1 MPFLR
6 ALRRLLT
13 LALITGVGLILLL
26 VYVLPRIPP
35 QDLPWTPLDLR
46 APVGLATAGKIAAL
60 RGPACRMLL
69 DQAAFFV
76 TTLGTLP
83 LIWWVV
89 LPFLRWR
96 TTTYTVTNRRL
107 ITRRGV
113 LNKVS
118 LDVPLDRIH
127 EVSQER
133 SLSDRMFGC
142 GTLQIQ
148 TAAEDGLV
156 VLADVPE
163 VEHVHA
169 EMTGLLLGRTP

>member
-1 MPFLR
+1 MGLPPKLLGADEYEVIHTR
-6 ALRRLLT
+6 THAKAL
-13 LALITGVGLILLL
+13 V
-26 VYVLPRIPP
+26 
-35 QDLPWTPLDLR
+35 
-46 APVGLATAGKIAAL
+46 
-60 RGPACRMLL
+60 GPALVL
-69 DQAAFFV
+69 IVLGAAVGAGVALVPTEFRPTGQV
-76 TTLGTLP
+76 AVAVLGTLP

-118 LDVPLDRIH
+118 LDVPLNRIH

>member
-1 MPFLR
+1 MGLPP
-6 ALRRLLT
+6 RLLGADEQVIIHT
-13 LALITGVGLILLL
+13 RTHAKAMLLPAVALILIGAAVGAGTAAIPSEFRPAGQLVVVGLGL
-26 VYVLPRIPP
+26 VLV
-35 QDLPWTPLDLR
+35 
-46 APVGLATAGKIAAL
+46 
-60 RGPACRMLL
+60 
-69 DQAAFFV
+69 
-76 TTLGTLP
+76 
-83 LIWWVV
+83 IWWVL

-118 LDVPLDRIH
+118 LDVPLNRIH

-169 EMTGLLLGRTP
+169 EMTGLLFGGTS

>member
-1 MPFLR
+1 MGLPPKLLGADEYEVIHTR
-6 ALRRLLT
+6 THAKALVGP
-13 LALITGVGLILLL
+13 ALVLIVLGAAVGAGVAL
-26 VYVLPRIPP
+26 VPSEFR
-35 QDLPWTPLDLR
+35 
-46 APVGLATAGKIAAL
+46 PVGQVAVAAL
-60 RGPACRMLL
+60 GAI
-69 DQAAFFV
+69 
-76 TTLGTLP
+76 P
-83 LIWWVV
+83 LWFWVV

-118 LDVPLDRIH
+118 LDVPLNRIH

-142 GTLQIQ
+142 GSLQIQ
-148 TAAEDGLV
+148 TAAEDGVV
-156 VLADVPE
+156 VLTDVPE

-169 EMTGLLLGRTP
+169 ELTGLLFGDPVRPGESASRP

>member
-1 MPFLR
+1 M
-6 ALRRLLT
+6 
-13 LALITGVGLILLL
+13 
-26 VYVLPRIPP
+26 
-35 QDLPWTPLDLR
+35 
-46 APVGLATAGKIAAL
+46 
-60 RGPACRMLL
+60 
-69 DQAAFFV
+69 
-76 TTLGTLP
+76 
-83 LIWWVV
+83 V

-118 LDVPLDRIH
+118 LDVPLNRIH

-148 TAAEDGLV
+148 TAAEDGVV

-169 EMTGLLLGRTP
+169 EMSGLLFGSPPGAASRSRGHDGGDRAARAACG

>member
-1 MPFLR
+1 MGLPPKLLGADEYEVIHTR
-6 ALRRLLT
+6 THAKAL
-13 LALITGVGLILLL
+13 V
-26 VYVLPRIPP
+26 
-35 QDLPWTPLDLR
+35 
-46 APVGLATAGKIAAL
+46 
-60 RGPACRMLL
+60 GPALVLIVLGAAVGAGVALVPTEFRPIGQVAVAGLSVIPLL
-69 DQAAFFV
+69 F
-76 TTLGTLP
+76 
-83 LIWWVV
+83 WVV

-96 TTTYTVTNRRL
+96 TTTYTLTNRRL

-148 TAAEDGLV
+148 TAAEDGVV

-169 EMTGLLLGRTP
+169 EMTGLLFGRTP

>member
-1 MPFLR
+1 
-6 ALRRLLT
+6 
-13 LALITGVGLILLL
+13 VGLPPKLLGADEYEVIHTRTHAKAL
-26 VYVLPRIPP
+26 V
-35 QDLPWTPLDLR
+35 
-46 APVGLATAGKIAAL
+46 
-60 RGPACRMLL
+60 GPALVL
-69 DQAAFFV
+69 IVLGAAVGAGVALVPTEFRPIGQV
-76 TTLGTLP
+76 AVAVLGTLP

-169 EMTGLLLGRTP
+169 EMTGLLFGGTS

>member
-1 MPFLR
+1 M
-6 ALRRLLT
+6 
-13 LALITGVGLILLL
+13 
-26 VYVLPRIPP
+26 
-35 QDLPWTPLDLR
+35 
-46 APVGLATAGKIAAL
+46 
-60 RGPACRMLL
+60 
-69 DQAAFFV
+69 
-76 TTLGTLP
+76 
-83 LIWWVV
+83 
-89 LPFLRWR
+89 
-96 TTTYTVTNRRL
+96 
-107 ITRRGV
+107 

-118 LDVPLDRIH
+118 LDVPLNRIH

-169 EMTGLLLGRTP
+169 EMTGLLFGSRGRWSVTMTCRSSGPPRTWPSW

>member
-1 MPFLR
+1 
-6 ALRRLLT
+6 
-13 LALITGVGLILLL
+13 VGLPPKLLGADEYEVIHTRTHAKAL
-26 VYVLPRIPP
+26 VGPALVLIVLGAAVGAGVALVPTEFR
-35 QDLPWTPLDLR
+35 
-46 APVGLATAGKIAAL
+46 PVGQVAVAAL
-60 RGPACRMLL
+60 
-69 DQAAFFV
+69 
-76 TTLGTLP
+76 GTIP
-83 LIWWVV
+83 LWFWVV

-118 LDVPLDRIH
+118 LDVPLNRVH

-148 TAAEDGLV
+148 TAAEDGVV

-169 EMTGLLLGRTP
+169 EMTGLLFGSSAWSSEPEQRP

>member
-1 MPFLR
+1 
-6 ALRRLLT
+6 
-13 LALITGVGLILLL
+13 VGLPPKLLGADEYEVIHTRTHAKAL
-26 VYVLPRIPP
+26 V
-35 QDLPWTPLDLR
+35 
-46 APVGLATAGKIAAL
+46 
-60 RGPACRMLL
+60 GPALVLIMLG
-69 DQAAFFV
+69 AAVGAGVALVPTEFRPIGQV
-76 TTLGTLP
+76 AVAVLGTLP

-169 EMTGLLLGRTP
+169 EMTGLLFGGTS